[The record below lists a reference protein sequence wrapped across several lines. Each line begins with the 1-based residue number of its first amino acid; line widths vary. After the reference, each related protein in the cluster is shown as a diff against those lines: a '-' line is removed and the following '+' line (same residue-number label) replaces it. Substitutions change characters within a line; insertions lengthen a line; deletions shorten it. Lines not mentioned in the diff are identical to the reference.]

1 MYLFAPRESMRRLY
15 LVVKDYAMV
24 SPYAGTRCKNMNF
37 PINNVVTFSL
47 VGQIQ
52 YTARYT
58 YSVIFIMRPRVR
70 ACKLGIFRSFSLV
83 FVLIP

>member
-24 SPYAGTRCKNMNF
+24 SPYALYCAGTRCKNMNF

-47 VGQIQ
+47 VGQICM
-52 YTARYT
+52 YTARYI
-58 YSVIFIMRPRVR
+58 YLHNVR
-70 ACKLGIFRSFSLV
+70 KIDKVCNHFC
-83 FVLIP
+83 VL

>member
-47 VGQIQ
+47 VGQIHRQ
-52 YTARYT
+52 IYLSTQCQKDR
-58 YSVIFIMRPRVR
+58 
-70 ACKLGIFRSFSLV
+70 
-83 FVLIP
+83 

>member
-24 SPYAGTRCKNMNF
+24 SPYALYCAGTRCKNMNF

-47 VGQIQ
+47 VGQICTRPDISI
-52 YTARYT
+52 YTMSER
-58 YSVIFIMRPRVR
+58 
-70 ACKLGIFRSFSLV
+70 
-83 FVLIP
+83 

>member
-47 VGQIQ
+47 VGQIHRQ
-52 YTARYT
+52 IYLSTQCQKDIR
-58 YSVIFIMRPRVR
+58 
-70 ACKLGIFRSFSLV
+70 
-83 FVLIP
+83 

>member
-24 SPYAGTRCKNMNF
+24 SPYALYCAGTRCKNMNF

-52 YTARYT
+52 YTARYI
-58 YSVIFIMRPRVR
+58 YLHNIRKILDKVCNHF
-70 ACKLGIFRSFSLV
+70 C
-83 FVLIP
+83 VL

>member
-37 PINNVVTFSL
+37 PINNVVTFFL
-47 VGQIQ
+47 VGQIYRQIYLYTQ
-52 YTARYT
+52 YQKDIR
-58 YSVIFIMRPRVR
+58 
-70 ACKLGIFRSFSLV
+70 
-83 FVLIP
+83 

>member
-47 VGQIQ
+47 VGQIHRQIYLSTQ
-52 YTARYT
+52 YQKDIR
-58 YSVIFIMRPRVR
+58 
-70 ACKLGIFRSFSLV
+70 
-83 FVLIP
+83 

>member
-24 SPYAGTRCKNMNF
+24 SPYALYCAGTRCKNMNF

-47 VGQIQ
+47 VGQIHRQ
-52 YTARYT
+52 IYLSTQCQKDIR
-58 YSVIFIMRPRVR
+58 
-70 ACKLGIFRSFSLV
+70 
-83 FVLIP
+83 

>member
-47 VGQIQ
+47 VGQICTVHGQ
-52 YTARYT
+52 IYLSTKYQKD
-58 YSVIFIMRPRVR
+58 I
-70 ACKLGIFRSFSLV
+70 
-83 FVLIP
+83 

>member
-52 YTARYT
+52 YTARYNLHNIRKILDK
-58 YSVIFIMRPRVR
+58 VCNHFCI
-70 ACKLGIFRSFSLV
+70 
-83 FVLIP
+83 